1 MPNVEKRVRDGKV
14 TWLARWRDPQGQQRK
29 KSFPKRSAAE
39 RHLTSVSASLLTGT
53 YVDAGAGRI
62 TIEEWSTRWLD
73 AQVALKPSTRAG
85 YAGVLR
91 RYVLPQWGTLQLA
104 QVQHAAVTAWIAELS
119 GRGLAPS
126 TIRHAHRVLSMIL
139 SLAVRDGRLVRNV
152 ADRVQ
157 LPRARRAEARFLSH
171 DEVAALAD
179 AAPAPFDVMIRL
191 LAFTGLRFGE
201 VAGLR
206 VGRVDLLRRRLHVV
220 EAISEVDGHLISGEP
235 KTHQRRAVPFP
246 RSLVE
251 PLTLVLAG
259 RDADELVFPAKGG
272 RALRNANFRRRVF
285 DPAVRAAGLSNLT
298 PHDLRDTAA
307 SLAVSAGA
315 NVKAVQR
322 MLGHASAAMTLDVYS
337 GLFGDDLDAVADR
350 LDAAAAAS
358 AQARVP
364 PACPAGSVADLAE
377 RRASR

>member
-1 MPNVEKRVRDGKV
+1 MASVERRATAAGVV
-14 TWLARWRDPQGQQRK
+14 WQARWRDTQGRSHKQTFERK
-29 KSFPKRSAAE
+29 TDAE
-39 RHLTSVSASLLTGT
+39 RHLTTVRSALLSGT
-53 YVDAGAGRI
+53 YVDASAGRI
-62 TIEEWSTRWLD
+62 TVEEWSARWMN

-85 YAGVLR
+85 YVGVLR
-91 RYVLPQWGTLQLA
+91 RYVLPQWGTLQLS
-104 QVQHAAVTAWIAELS
+104 QVQHAAVAAWIAELS
-119 GRGLAPS
+119 ARGLAPS

-171 DEVAALAD
+171 DEVATLAD

-206 VGRVDLLRRRLHVV
+206 IGRVDLMRRRLDVT
-220 EAISEVDGHLISGEP
+220 EAISEVDGKLISGEP
-235 KTHQRRAVPFP
+235 KSHQRRTVPFP

-251 PLTLVLAG
+251 PLTLVVAG
-259 RDADELVFPAKGG
+259 RGADELVFPAKGG
-272 RALRNANFRRRVF
+272 TALRNGNFRRRVF
-285 DPAVRAAGLSNLT
+285 DPAVRTAGLNNLT

-337 GLFGDDLDAVADR
+337 GLFGDDLDAVAER
-350 LDAAAAAS
+350 LDAAATAS
-358 AQARVP
+358 AEARVP
-364 PACPAGSVADLAE
+364 LVCPEVSVTDMAG